1 MAISVQAK
9 RSRVEKLS
17 KLSVLGLLKK
27 FFLVAIPAMLIF
39 TMVYVVVHFSTLN
52 VEIQTQKEAY
62 QKELVELNTKLINL
76 NKSIESLTIGLENIR

>member
-17 KLSVLGLLKK
+17 KLSVLELLKK
-27 FFLVAIPAMLIF
+27 FFLVAIPALLIF
-39 TMVYVVVHFSTLN
+39 TIVYVVVHFSTLN

-62 QKELVELNTKLINL
+62 QRELVELNTKLINL

>member
-17 KLSVLGLLKK
+17 KLSVLELLKK
-27 FFLVAIPAMLIF
+27 FFLVAIPALLIF

-62 QKELVELNTKLINL
+62 QRELVELNTKLINL